1 MSQMPY
7 QSNVKS
13 TYQADAFLKKIL
25 SNFFI
30 FSFLLRWGGGGSGAI
45 KTTWSR
51 FQFVLGFY
59 ILLKGNNGFVAWK
72 QDWNWSILFL
82 SDVDSFWWTK
92 IFLNFKIFF
101 RLYKN
106 VLKYIC
112 PAPYHIQI
120 RKKNEEIINTLF
132 SRHTPYLLFCCWSC
146 IGLNSWLDLTQ
157 PYYSIL
163 LNEPWSKNDKK
174 LMLDQLTTWSLNLLT
189 FDS

>member
-30 FSFLLRWGGGGSGAI
+30 FSFLLSWGGGGRPPGLD
-45 KTTWSR
+45 
-51 FQFVLGFY
+51 F
-59 ILLKGNNGFVAWK
+59 N
-72 QDWNWSILFL
+72 LFL
-82 SDVDSFWWTK
+82 VFIFYWRATTVLLHENKTEIDLYFFLAMLIPFDEQKYFWISKSFFVFQK
-92 IFLNFKIFF
+92 CVEVHLFSSLS
-101 RLYKN
+101 Y
-106 VLKYIC
+106 
-112 PAPYHIQI
+112 IQI
-120 RKKNEEIINTLF
+120 KKENEEIINTLF